1 MTRCTPHPLGV
12 FLSGFGLVAWVV
24 FACGCKP
31 GSSSSSTLRIFAA
44 SSLVEAFTDL
54 QTAFQSKHP
63 KFKIELSFAGS
74 QVLRLQLEQGARAD
88 IFASA
93 NPSHM
98 EALQR
103 SGKVTAPQTFAYN
116 ELVLIVPQKNP
127 AGLKSFKDL
136 PKARKLVVGTQ
147 HVPIGSYTLK
157 VLKQAGHAYGN
168 AFQSQVTRHIV
179 SYENN
184 VRLVRAKVVLGEA
197 DAAIVYRTD
206 ARTSSKVK
214 TIFIPASINVKAR
227 YPVAVVKAAQNKKLA
242 LQWIQFLLS
251 RAGKH
256 ILKRHGFVVP

>member
-1 MTRCTPHPLGV
+1 MKRCIPHLLGV
-12 FLSGFGLVAWVV
+12 FRLGFGLLVLVV
-24 FACGCKP
+24 LVCGCKP
-31 GSSSSSTLRIFAA
+31 GSSSSNTLCIFAA
-44 SSLVEAFTDL
+44 SSLLEAFTDL

-63 KFKIELSFAGS
+63 KTKIELSFAGS

-98 EALQR
+98 KVLHQ
-103 SGKVTAPQTFAYN
+103 SGRVTTPQTFAYN
-116 ELVLIVPQKNP
+116 ELVLIVPRKNP
-127 AGLKSFKDL
+127 AGLKRFKDL

-147 HVPIGSYTLK
+147 HVPIGSYTLQ
-157 VLKQAGHAYGN
+157 VLKQAGHVYGN
-168 AFQSQVTRHIV
+168 AFQSQVMRHIV

-214 TIFIPASINVKAR
+214 TISIPTSINVKAR
-227 YPVAVVKAAQNKKLA
+227 YPVAVVKAAQNTKLA
-242 LQWIQFLLS
+242 LEWVQFLLS
-251 RAGKH
+251 KAGKR
-256 ILKRHGFVVP
+256 ILRRHGFVVP